1 MAYPWGLFFLIE
13 VPCVVAVIGIVRYVY
28 KHPKL

>member
-1 MAYPWGLFFLIE
+1 MAYPWGLFLLIE
-13 VPCVVAVIGIVRYVY
+13 VPVIVVVIWIIRYVY